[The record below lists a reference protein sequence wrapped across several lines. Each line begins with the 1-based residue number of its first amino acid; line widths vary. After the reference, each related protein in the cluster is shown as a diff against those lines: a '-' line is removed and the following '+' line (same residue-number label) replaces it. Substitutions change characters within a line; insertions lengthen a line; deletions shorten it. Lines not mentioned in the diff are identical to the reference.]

1 MAAVPGDALI
11 PAPSAP
17 AVTAADGVAISGGVA
32 SPVLASPTS
41 VEVSSGELRAKL
53 KTSDANGLTRGAD
66 GVALV
71 LADQALSVGGSGVT
85 LDRSWRVVDL
95 SAPAAVHN
103 VSGMAYSVTSLGSGV
118 YRISA
123 TGTGAAL
130 DGPSDGM
137 LQLRYDLTD
146 AAGNVVDYAGGKYMF
161 EWRLT
166 LSSVTAGESLL
177 IMPGLRTKPTTADQ
191 GVVRLAG
198 ISTGT
203 SAIDL
208 STCGALASN
217 STTAKTG
224 LAAVCGRLCPPPIES
239 GSFDIGTITVTS
251 LDSAG
256 ARIGPPSDTA
266 TTSDSS
272 PGTCDEL
279 HVCVGFDTAHTN
291 TKTADVKLEIRV
303 TQVAP

>member
-1 MAAVPGDALI
+1 MPGQSAFPDPGGAATTAGPG
-11 PAPSAP
+11 
-17 AVTAADGVAISGGVA
+17 TTISGGVA
-32 SPVLASPTS
+32 SPVFASPLS
-41 VEVSSGELRAKL
+41 AEVDG
-53 KTSDANGLTRGAD
+53 SDEIVALLDPEHEDGLSLGTGD
-66 GVALV
+66 GVRVV
-71 LADQALSVGGSGVT
+71 LADQALSVGASGVT

-95 SAPAAVHN
+95 SAPAATHN
-103 VSGMAYSVTSLGSGV
+103 VAGMTYSVTSLGSGV

-146 AAGNVVDYAGGKYMF
+146 AAGNVVDYAGGKYMV

-166 LSSVTAGESLL
+166 LSSVTTGESLL

-203 SAIDL
+203 SAVDL

-217 STTAKTG
+217 STTGKTG

-272 PGTCDEL
+272 PGTCDEF
-279 HVCVGFDTAHTN
+279 HVCVGFDTAHAN

-303 TQVAP
+303 TQVAT